1 MCSQEFGSVVGGETV
16 IAAETLEV
24 CLGALPSSM
33 PMLAAHGG
41 FRVKGM
47 IVGAAPAPD
56 PALCVPGSTSLAHIG
71 WPAARSLLFPS
82 PAAGSKAAPAPSPTT
97 ARLPQAVVFP
107 TVKDGLAVKVYGDA
121 TVEMGCVR

>member
-1 MCSQEFGSVVGGETV
+1 MLIG
-16 IAAETLEV
+16 AETLEV

-56 PALCVPGSTSLAHIG
+56 PALCVPGSTSLTHIG
-71 WPAARSLLFPS
+71 WPAARSLAFPA
-82 PAAGSKAAPAPSPTT
+82 PAAGSKAPPQPARPTA
-97 ARLPQAVVFP
+97 ARLPPAVVFP
-107 TVKDGLAVKVYGDA
+107 TVKDGLAIKIYGDA
-121 TVEMGCVR
+121 TIEIGCVRCGLGSCAV